1 MHRLYQLKKVQKL
14 LLATNNPGK
23 FRELKE
29 ILPKKIKYFKPKD
42 FRLREP
48 IENGK
53 TFKSNAKIKSL
64 YAAKRTGLVCVSDDS
79 GLEVDALSKKPGIY
93 SARWAGP
100 TKNFDIAIKKVFN
113 LLNKKK
119 KLNSKARFI
128 CVISIAFPD
137 GKSFEFQGKVEGHIS
152 FPARGTKGFGY
163 DPIFIPKGE
172 KKTFAQ
178 IGKLKKNK
186 ISHRYDAF
194 MKIKKYFKF
203 S

>member
-1 MHRLYQLKKVQKL
+1 VHRLYQLKKVQKL

-29 ILPKKIKYFKPKD
+29 ILPRKIKYFKPKD

-48 IENGK
+48 VENGK

-64 YAAKRTGLVCVSDDS
+64 YAAKRTGLVCISDDS
-79 GLEVDALSKKPGIY
+79 GLEVDALNKKPGIY

-113 LLNKKK
+113 LLKKKK

-128 CVISIAFPD
+128 CAISIAFPD

-152 FPARGTKGFGY
+152 LPAKGRRGFGY

-194 MKIKKYFKF
+194 TKIKKYFKF

>member
-48 IENGK
+48 VENGK

-64 YAAKRTGLVCVSDDS
+64 YAAKRTGLVCISDDS

-100 TKNFDIAIKKVFN
+100 TKNFDIAIKK
-113 LLNKKK
+113 
-119 KLNSKARFI
+119 
-128 CVISIAFPD
+128 
-137 GKSFEFQGKVEGHIS
+137 
-152 FPARGTKGFGY
+152 
-163 DPIFIPKGE
+163 
-172 KKTFAQ
+172 
-178 IGKLKKNK
+178 
-186 ISHRYDAF
+186 
-194 MKIKKYFKF
+194 KF
-203 S
+203 LIY

>member
-48 IENGK
+48 VENGK

-64 YAAKRTGLVCVSDDS
+64 YAAKRTGLVCISDDS
-79 GLEVDALSKKPGIY
+79 GLEVDAISKKPGIY

-128 CVISIAFPD
+128 CAISIAFPD

-152 FPARGTKGFGY
+152 FPARGKKGFGY

>member
-29 ILPKKIKYFKPKD
+29 ILPKKIKYLKPKD
-42 FRLREP
+42 FKLKEP
-48 IENGK
+48 VENGK

-64 YAAKRTGLVCVSDDS
+64 YAAKRTGLVCISDDS

-128 CVISIAFPD
+128 CAISIAFPD

-152 FPARGTKGFGY
+152 FPAKGRKGFGY

-178 IGKLKKNK
+178 IEKLKKNK

-194 MKIKKYFKF
+194 TKIKKYFKF

>member
-48 IENGK
+48 VENGK

-79 GLEVDALSKKPGIY
+79 GGLEALQIDQVAIKNG
-93 SARWAGP
+93 ARWSVDP
-100 TKNFDIAIKKVFN
+100 KH
-113 LLNKKK
+113 
-119 KLNSKARFI
+119 
-128 CVISIAFPD
+128 AFWALR
-137 GKSFEFQGKVEGHIS
+137 H
-152 FPARGTKGFGY
+152 
-163 DPIFIPKGE
+163 
-172 KKTFAQ
+172 
-178 IGKLKKNK
+178 
-186 ISHRYDAF
+186 
-194 MKIKKYFKF
+194 
-203 S
+203 

>member
-1 MHRLYQLKKVQKL
+1 MHRLYQLKKVKKI

-29 ILPKKIKYFKPKD
+29 ILPKKIKYYKPKN
-42 FRLREP
+42 FKLNEP

-64 YAAKRTGLVCVSDDS
+64 YAAKRTGLVCISDDS

-93 SARWAGP
+93 SARWAGAN
-100 TKNFDIAIKKVFN
+100 KDFNIAISKVFN
-113 LLNKKK
+113 LLSKKK
-119 KLNSKARFI
+119 KLNSKARFV
-128 CVISIAFPD
+128 CAVSIAFPD

-152 FPARGTKGFGY
+152 FPARGNKGFGY
-163 DPIFIPKGE
+163 DPIFVPKGE
-172 KKTFAQ
+172 NKTFAQ
-178 IGKLKKNK
+178 IGKVKKNRM
-186 ISHRYDAF
+186 SHRFNAF
-194 MKIKKYFKF
+194 LKIKKYFKF

>member
-1 MHRLYQLKKVQKL
+1 MHRLYQLKKVKKI

-29 ILPKKIKYFKPKD
+29 ILPKKIKYYKPKN
-42 FRLREP
+42 FKLNEP

-64 YAAKRTGLVCVSDDS
+64 YAAKRTGLVCISDDS

-100 TKNFDIAIKKVFN
+100 TKDFNIAISKVFN
-113 LLNKKK
+113 LLSKKK
-119 KLNSKARFI
+119 KLNSKARFV
-128 CVISIAFPD
+128 CAISIAFPD

-152 FPARGTKGFGY
+152 FPARGNKGFGY
-163 DPIFIPKGE
+163 DPIFVPKGE
-172 KKTFAQ
+172 NKTFAQ
-178 IGKLKKNK
+178 IGKVKKNRM
-186 ISHRYDAF
+186 SHRFNAF
-194 MKIKKYFKF
+194 LKIKKYFKF

>member
-1 MHRLYQLKKVQKL
+1 VHRLYQLKKVKKI

-29 ILPKKIKYFKPKD
+29 ILPKKIKYYKPKN
-42 FRLREP
+42 FKLNEP

-64 YAAKRTGLVCVSDDS
+64 YAAKRTGLVCISDDS

-100 TKNFDIAIKKVFN
+100 TKDFNIAISRVFN
-113 LLNKKK
+113 FLSKKK
-119 KLNSKARFI
+119 KLNSKARFV
-128 CVISIAFPD
+128 CAISIAFPD

-152 FPARGTKGFGY
+152 FPARGNKGFGY
-163 DPIFIPKGE
+163 DPIFVPKGE
-172 KKTFAQ
+172 NKTFAQ
-178 IGKLKKNK
+178 IGKVKKNRM
-186 ISHRYDAF
+186 SHRFNAF
-194 MKIKKYFKF
+194 LKIKKYFKF

>member
-1 MHRLYQLKKVQKL
+1 MHRLYQLKKVKKI

-29 ILPKKIKYFKPKD
+29 ILPKKIKYYKPKN
-42 FRLREP
+42 FKLNEP
-48 IENGK
+48 IESGK

-64 YAAKRTGLVCVSDDS
+64 YAAKRTGLVCISDDS

-100 TKNFDIAIKKVFN
+100 TKDFNIAISRVFN
-113 LLNKKK
+113 LLSKKK
-119 KLNSKARFI
+119 KLNSKARFV
-128 CVISIAFPD
+128 CAISIAFPD

-152 FPARGTKGFGY
+152 FPARGNKGFGY
-163 DPIFIPKGE
+163 DPIFVPKGE
-172 KKTFAQ
+172 NKTFAQ
-178 IGKLKKNK
+178 IGKVKKNRM
-186 ISHRYDAF
+186 SHRFNAF
-194 MKIKKYFKF
+194 LKIKKYFKF

>member
-1 MHRLYQLKKVQKL
+1 MHRLYQLKKVKKI

-29 ILPKKIKYFKPKD
+29 ILPKKIKYYKPKN
-42 FRLREP
+42 FKLNEP

-64 YAAKRTGLVCVSDDS
+64 YAAKRTGLVCISDDS

-100 TKNFDIAIKKVFN
+100 TKDFNIAISRVFN
-113 LLNKKK
+113 LLSKKK
-119 KLNSKARFI
+119 KLNSKARFV
-128 CVISIAFPD
+128 CAISIAFPD

-152 FPARGTKGFGY
+152 FPARGNKGFGY
-163 DPIFIPKGE
+163 DPIFVPKGE
-172 KKTFAQ
+172 NKTFAQ
-178 IGKLKKNK
+178 IGKVKKNRM
-186 ISHRYDAF
+186 SHRFNAF
-194 MKIKKYFKF
+194 LKIKKYFKF

>member
-1 MHRLYQLKKVQKL
+1 MHKLYELKKVKKI

-42 FRLREP
+42 FNLIEP

-53 TFKSNAKIKSL
+53 SFKANAKIKST
-64 YAAKRTGLVCVSDDS
+64 YAARRTDMICISDDS
-79 GLEVDALSKKPGIY
+79 GLEVDILNKKPGIY

-100 TKNFDIAIKKVFN
+100 KKNFKIAINKVFN

-119 KLNSKARFI
+119 VMNPRARFV
-128 CVISIAFPD
+128 CAISIAFPS
-137 GKSFEFQGKVEGHIS
+137 GKSFEFLGKVEGRIS
-152 FPARGTKGFGY
+152 FPARGTRGFGY
-163 DPIFIPKGE
+163 DPIFVPLGA

-178 IGKLKKNK
+178 IGKRKKNK
-186 ISHRYDAF
+186 ISHRYNAF
-194 MKIKKYFKF
+194 IKIKKYFKF

>member
-100 TKNFDIAIKKVFN
+100 KSDFSLAIRKVYKE
-113 LLNKKK
+113 LNKKNVNWK
-119 KLNSKARFI
+119 KQIKCRFI
-128 CVISIAFPD
+128 CALTIYWPNKKYYQSQGIIEGTISSKAK
-137 GKSFEFQGKVEGHIS
+137 GS
-152 FPARGTKGFGY
+152 RGFGY
-163 DPIFIPKGE
+163 DPIFIPKGYKSTFGQMLIS
-172 KKTFAQ
+172 KKS
-178 IGKLKKNK
+178 K
-186 ISHRYDAF
+186 IDHRYKAF
-194 MKIKKYFKF
+194 KKIKKFF
-203 S
+203 

>member
-1 MHRLYQLKKVQKL
+1 MHRLYQLKKVKKI

-29 ILPKKIKYFKPKD
+29 ILPKKIKYYKPKN
-42 FRLREP
+42 FKLNEP

-64 YAAKRTGLVCVSDDS
+64 YAAKRTGLVCISDDS

-93 SARWAGP
+93 SARWAGAN
-100 TKNFDIAIKKVFN
+100 KDFNIAISKVFN
-113 LLNKKK
+113 LLSKKK
-119 KLNSKARFI
+119 KLNSKARFV
-128 CVISIAFPD
+128 CAVSIAFPD

-152 FPARGTKGFGY
+152 FPARGNKGFGY
-163 DPIFIPKGE
+163 DPIFVPKGE
-172 KKTFAQ
+172 NKTFAQ
-178 IGKLKKNK
+178 FGKVKKNRM
-186 ISHRYDAF
+186 SHRFNAF
-194 MKIKKYFKF
+194 LKIKKYFKF

>member
-1 MHRLYQLKKVQKL
+1 VHRLYQLKKVKKI

-29 ILPKKIKYFKPKD
+29 ILPKKIKYYKPKN
-42 FRLREP
+42 FKLNEP

-64 YAAKRTGLVCVSDDS
+64 YAAKRTGLVCISDDS

-93 SARWAGP
+93 SARWAGAN
-100 TKNFDIAIKKVFN
+100 KDFNIAISKVFN
-113 LLNKKK
+113 LLSKKK
-119 KLNSKARFI
+119 KLNSKARFV
-128 CVISIAFPD
+128 CAVSIAFPD

-152 FPARGTKGFGY
+152 FPARGNKGFGY
-163 DPIFIPKGE
+163 DPIFVPKGE
-172 KKTFAQ
+172 NKTFAQ
-178 IGKLKKNK
+178 IGKVKKNRM
-186 ISHRYDAF
+186 SHRFNAF
-194 MKIKKYFKF
+194 LKIKKYFKF

>member
-1 MHRLYQLKKVQKL
+1 MHRLYQLKKVKKI

-29 ILPKKIKYFKPKD
+29 ILPKKIKYYKPKN
-42 FRLREP
+42 FKLNEP

-64 YAAKRTGLVCVSDDS
+64 YAAKRTGLVCISDDS

-93 SARWAGP
+93 SARWAGA
-100 TKNFDIAIKKVFN
+100 TKDFNIAISKVFN
-113 LLNKKK
+113 LLSKKK
-119 KLNSKARFI
+119 KLNSKARFV
-128 CVISIAFPD
+128 CAVSIAFPD

-152 FPARGTKGFGY
+152 FPARGNKGFGY
-163 DPIFIPKGE
+163 DPIFVPKGE
-172 KKTFAQ
+172 NKTFAQ
-178 IGKLKKNK
+178 IGKVKKNRM
-186 ISHRYDAF
+186 SHRFNAF
-194 MKIKKYFKF
+194 LKIKKYFKF

>member
-1 MHRLYQLKKVQKL
+1 MHRLYQLKKVKKI

-29 ILPKKIKYFKPKD
+29 ILPKKIKYYKPKN
-42 FRLREP
+42 FKLNEP

-64 YAAKRTGLVCVSDDS
+64 YAAKKSGLVCVSDDS

-100 TKNFDIAIKKVFN
+100 TKDFNIAISRVFN
-113 LLNKKK
+113 LLSKKK
-119 KLNSKARFI
+119 KLNSKARFV
-128 CVISIAFPD
+128 CAISIAFPD

-152 FPARGTKGFGY
+152 FPARGNKGFGY
-163 DPIFIPKGE
+163 DPIFVPKGE
-172 KKTFAQ
+172 NKTFAQ
-178 IGKLKKNK
+178 FGKVKKNRM
-186 ISHRYDAF
+186 SHRFNAF
-194 MKIKKYFKF
+194 LKIKKYFKF

>member
-1 MHRLYQLKKVQKL
+1 MHRLYQLKKVRKL

-64 YAAKRTGLVCVSDDS
+64 YAAKRTGLVCISDDS

-128 CVISIAFPD
+128 CAISIAFPD
-137 GKSFEFQGKVEGHIS
+137 GKSFEFQGKVEGYIS
-152 FPARGTKGFGY
+152 FPARGKKGFGY

>member
-1 MHRLYQLKKVQKL
+1 VHRLYQLKKVKKI

-29 ILPKKIKYFKPKD
+29 ILPKKIKYYKPKD
-42 FRLREP
+42 FKLNEP

-64 YAAKRTGLVCVSDDS
+64 YAAKRTGLVCISDDS

-100 TKNFDIAIKKVFN
+100 TKDFNIAISRVFN
-113 LLNKKK
+113 LLSKKK
-119 KLNSKARFI
+119 KLNSKARFV
-128 CVISIAFPD
+128 CAISIAFPD

-152 FPARGTKGFGY
+152 FSARGNKGFGY
-163 DPIFIPKGE
+163 DPIFVPKGE
-172 KKTFAQ
+172 NKTFAQ
-178 IGKLKKNK
+178 IGKVKKNRM
-186 ISHRYDAF
+186 SHRFNAF
-194 MKIKKYFKF
+194 LKIKKYFKF

>member
-79 GLEVDALSKKPGIY
+79 GLEVDALKKKPGIY

-100 TKNFDIAIKKVFN
+100 TKNFDVAIKKVFN

-128 CVISIAFPD
+128 CAISIAFPD

-152 FPARGTKGFGY
+152 FPARGKKGFGY

-172 KKTFAQ
+172 NKTFAQ
-178 IGKLKKNK
+178 IGKIKKNK
-186 ISHRYDAF
+186 MSHRYDAF
-194 MKIKKYFKF
+194 LKIKKYFKF

>member
-1 MHRLYQLKKVQKL
+1 VHRLYQLKKVKKI

-29 ILPKKIKYFKPKD
+29 ILPKKIKYYKPKN
-42 FRLREP
+42 FKLNEP

-64 YAAKRTGLVCVSDDS
+64 YAAKRTGLVCISDDS

-100 TKNFDIAIKKVFN
+100 TKDFNIAISRVFN
-113 LLNKKK
+113 LLSKKK
-119 KLNSKARFI
+119 KLNSKARFV
-128 CVISIAFPD
+128 CAISIAFPD

-152 FPARGTKGFGY
+152 FPARGNKGFGY
-163 DPIFIPKGE
+163 DPIFVPKGE
-172 KKTFAQ
+172 NKTFAQ
-178 IGKLKKNK
+178 IGKVKKNRM
-186 ISHRYDAF
+186 SHRFNAF
-194 MKIKKYFKF
+194 LKIKKYFKF

>member
-119 KLNSKARFI
+119 KLNSKAKFI
-128 CVISIAFPD
+128 CAISIAFPD

-152 FPARGTKGFGY
+152 FPAKGRKGFGY

-194 MKIKKYFKF
+194 AKIKKYFKL

>member
-1 MHRLYQLKKVQKL
+1 MHRLYKLKKVKKI
-14 LLATNNPGK
+14 LLATNNLGK

-29 ILPKKIKYFKPKD
+29 ILPKKIKYYKPKN
-42 FRLREP
+42 FKLNEP

-64 YAAKRTGLVCVSDDS
+64 YAAKRTGLVCISDDS

-100 TKNFDIAIKKVFN
+100 TKDFNIAISRVFN
-113 LLNKKK
+113 LLSKKK
-119 KLNSKARFI
+119 KLNSKARFV
-128 CVISIAFPD
+128 CAISIAFPD

-152 FPARGTKGFGY
+152 FPARGNKGFGY
-163 DPIFIPKGE
+163 DPIFVPKDE
-172 KKTFAQ
+172 SKTFAQ
-178 IGKLKKNK
+178 IGKVKKNRM
-186 ISHRYDAF
+186 SHRFNAF
-194 MKIKKYFKF
+194 LKIKKYFKF

>member
-64 YAAKRTGLVCVSDDS
+64 YAAKRTGLICISDDS
-79 GLEVDALSKKPGIY
+79 GLEVDALRKKPGIY

-100 TKNFDIAIKKVFN
+100 KKNFDIAIKKVFN

-128 CVISIAFPD
+128 CAISIAFPD
-137 GKSFEFQGKVEGHIS
+137 GKSFEFQGKVEGYIS
-152 FPARGTKGFGY
+152 FPARGKNGFGY

-194 MKIKKYFKF
+194 AKIKKYFKF

>member
-1 MHRLYQLKKVQKL
+1 MHRLYQLKKVKKI

-29 ILPKKIKYFKPKD
+29 ILPKKIKYYKPKN
-42 FRLREP
+42 FKLNEP

-64 YAAKRTGLVCVSDDS
+64 YAAKRTGLVCISDDS

-100 TKNFDIAIKKVFN
+100 TKDFNIAISRVFN
-113 LLNKKK
+113 FLSKKK
-119 KLNSKARFI
+119 KLNSKARFV
-128 CVISIAFPD
+128 CAISIAFPD

-152 FPARGTKGFGY
+152 FPARGNKGFGY
-163 DPIFIPKGE
+163 DPIFVPKGE
-172 KKTFAQ
+172 NKTFAQ
-178 IGKLKKNK
+178 IGKVKKNRM
-186 ISHRYDAF
+186 SHRFNAF
-194 MKIKKYFKF
+194 LKIKKYFKF

>member
-42 FRLREP
+42 FGLREP

-64 YAAKRTGLVCVSDDS
+64 YAAKRTGLICISDDS
-79 GLEVDALSKKPGIY
+79 GLEVDALRKKPGIY

-100 TKNFDIAIKKVFN
+100 KKNFDIAIKKVFN

-128 CVISIAFPD
+128 CAISIAFPD
-137 GKSFEFQGKVEGHIS
+137 GKSFEFQGKVEGYIS
-152 FPARGTKGFGY
+152 FPARGKNGFGY

-194 MKIKKYFKF
+194 AKIKKYFKF